1 MAGSCQAIPTLTG
14 SGLFV
19 VISFRCPHVGPS
31 QRNTTKRPSDFGG
44 GIAAAGY
51 EDLSSNE
58 VHGNNQAMIR
68 TIQCPLPLDPSLAET
83 IRQYNEAANDAI
95 GAGWNRRTY
104 NKKVLHAATYA
115 SIRERLPR
123 LQSSLV
129 QCARDM
135 ASASLKLANKKNW
148 KCKKPVK
155 RPMSS
160 IRLNQRTFTPFLE
173 SGGISISTINGRKM
187 YPLLIP
193 EYFRKY
199 QFSTVNAVVL
209 KVKKDKVIAFLNIEI
224 PDPAVNDHPVT
235 FLGVDRG
242 INNAVVASD
251 NTFYSSNHIK
261 NMKYKYQYL
270 RQSLQ
275 SRGTRRCKRKLKALA
290 GRERRFMTGENYRIA
305 SWLVAKPFDCIVLED
320 LKGIKTN
327 SRKEHRIGKHAR
339 KKFANWAYYQL
350 QRILENKALERGKMV
365 LFVSPKYTSQRCTRC
380 GHVAKSNRHGSEF
393 VCKQCGFSIHAD
405 LNAARNISDH
415 GNAVVGRA
423 KVNRPNVARNDEV
436 EFLPRIAVASPRLW
450 SQVVD

>member
-1 MAGSCQAIPTLTG
+1 
-14 SGLFV
+14 
-19 VISFRCPHVGPS
+19 
-31 QRNTTKRPSDFGG
+31 
-44 GIAAAGY
+44 
-51 EDLSSNE
+51 
-58 VHGNNQAMIR
+58 MIR
-68 TIQCPLPLDPSLAET
+68 TIQCPLPPDSSLAET
-83 IRQYNEAANDAI
+83 IRQYNDAANGVM

-104 NKKVLHAATYA
+104 NKNVLHAATYS
-115 SIRERLPR
+115 SIRKRLPR

-148 KCKKPVK
+148 QCGKPVK
-155 RPMSS
+155 KPMSS

-173 SGGISISTINGRKM
+173 SGRISISTVDGRKT
-187 YPLLIP
+187 YPLVIP

-209 KVKKDKVIAFLNIEI
+209 RVKKDKIIAFLNIEV
-224 PDPAVNDHPVT
+224 PDPIVNDYPVT

-261 NMKYKYQYL
+261 NVKYKYQYL
-270 RQSLQ
+270 RKSLQ
-275 SRGTRRCKRKLKALA
+275 SKGTRRCKRKLKALA
-290 GRERRFMTGENYRIA
+290 GRERRFMTEENCRIA
-305 SWLVAKPFDCIVLED
+305 KWLVAKPFDCIVLED

-327 SRKEHRIGKHAR
+327 SKKDRRIGKQAR

-350 QRILENKALERGKMV
+350 EQTMENKALEAGKMV
-365 LFVSPKYTSQRCTRC
+365 LFVNPKYTSQRCSRC

-393 VCKQCGFSIHAD
+393 VCKRCGFSIHAD
-405 LNAARNISDH
+405 LNAARNISDR

-423 KVNRPNVARNDEV
+423 KVDRPNVARNDEV
-436 EFLPRIAVASPRLW
+436 EFLPLITVASPRLW
-450 SQVVD
+450 SPVVDKRYAKHIVN